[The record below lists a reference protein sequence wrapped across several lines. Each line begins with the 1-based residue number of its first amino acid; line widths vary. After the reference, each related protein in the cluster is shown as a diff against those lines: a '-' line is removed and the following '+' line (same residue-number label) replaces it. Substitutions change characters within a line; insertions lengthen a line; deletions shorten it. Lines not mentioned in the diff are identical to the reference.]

1 MTGQAELLQ
10 LLRRAP
16 VTADQR
22 RIDVTDAA
30 PVRLRGKST
39 VPDASSSTREHQKSA
54 VDAS

>member
-1 MTGQAELLQ
+1 MTGQAALLQ

-16 VTADQR
+16 VTAYKR

-39 VPDASSSTREHQKSA
+39 IPDASSSTREHQKSA